1 MLDEMRVAK
10 ALSRGLYANTVG
22 DTQKEQVGRQGTG
35 VEWDGGTH
43 GMEVGLLAKEVTGH
57 SLLVVA
63 GRGGR
68 VCVTGGGSQNRGLCK
83 LGLTLRTGACGK
95 AVFTSLLPPVHLVL
109 ITSSGIN
116 VPWNITFGDTV

>member
-10 ALSRGLYANTVG
+10 ALSRGLYADTVG
-22 DTQKEQVGRQGTG
+22 DTQKERVGRQGTG

-63 GRGGR
+63 GGEE
-68 VCVTGGGSQNRGLCK
+68 CVLQEEALKTEAFVS
-83 LGLTLRTGACGK
+83 
-95 AVFTSLLPPVHLVL
+95 
-109 ITSSGIN
+109 
-116 VPWNITFGDTV
+116 